1 MNRFIEIINNEFL
14 VKKQKL
20 EQELEETLNRQDNSI
35 DKRVD
40 NVMNLIDK
48 IGRVTTSHQ
57 VFNSYLNKKP
67 DGNN

>member
-14 VKKQKL
+14 IRKQKL
-20 EQELEETLNRQDNSI
+20 EQELEETLNKQGSAI
-35 DKRVD
+35 DERVD

-48 IGRVTTSHQ
+48 IGRITTSHK
-57 VFNSYLNKKP
+57 VFNSYLNNKS